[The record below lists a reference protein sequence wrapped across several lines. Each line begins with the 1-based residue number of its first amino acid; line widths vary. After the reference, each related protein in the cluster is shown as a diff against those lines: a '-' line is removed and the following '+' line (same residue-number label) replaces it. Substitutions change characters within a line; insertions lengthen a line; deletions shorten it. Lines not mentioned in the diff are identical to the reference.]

1 MKLFAATLLLL
12 IARQGVNATP
22 EGLEPIPTNPD
33 DFGEPAW
40 EAILE
45 IAFPTWATPE
55 GGCPRLDSVGG
66 AFT

>member
-1 MKLFAATLLLL
+1 MKLFIAATLLL
-12 IARQGVNATP
+12 IARQGANATP
-22 EGLEPIPTNPD
+22 EGLEPIPTNSD